1 MKIWQGCA
9 LAFVAFVALIGL
21 IVGVVFYAT
30 SGITDTADE
39 FFAAANDGDYAEAY
53 SLTSQQLQAQTD
65 EAGLQEFLATNSLDK
80 VVDSSWSS
88 RSINNDRG
96 ELTGTVTTEGGGSI
110 PVSIDLIYEGEE
122 WKIIFIDVDSAGL
135 QSSGGGTANAAPAPM
150 VLPSE
155 SDQEDLLFFAS
166 AGFVNALEDGDFSD
180 WHNQFVDSI
189 SVEELEQNF
198 GGFQPLEADM
208 RRLIM
213 QGPEWDP
220 ATSLNENGQLELA
233 GSYGNANE
241 ELRFRYIFVGE
252 GGADPKIAFVDYEI
266 D

>member
-1 MKIWQGCA
+1 MKVWQGCA
-9 LAFVAFVALIGL
+9 LAVVAFVALIGL

-30 SGITDTADE
+30 SGVTDTADE
-39 FFAAANDGDYAEAY
+39 FFAAANEGDYEEAY

-65 EAGLQEFLATNSLDK
+65 VAGLEQFLTTNGLNQ
-80 VVDSSWSS
+80 VVDTSWSS
-88 RSINNDRG
+88 RSIENDRG
-96 ELTGTVTTEGGGSI
+96 EVTGTVTTAGGGSI
-110 PVSIDLIYEGEE
+110 PVSVDLIYEGEE
-122 WKIIFIDVDSAGL
+122 WKIIFIDVNSAGL
-135 QSSGGGTANAAPAPM
+135 QSSGGGSANADPAPM
-150 VLPSE
+150 ILPSA

-208 RRLIM
+208 RRLIG
-213 QGPEWDP
+213 QGPEWEP
-220 ATSLNENGQLELA
+220 ATSLNENGHLELA
-233 GSYGNANE
+233 GSYGNTNE

-252 GGADPKIAFVDYEI
+252 GDSAPKIAFVDYEI